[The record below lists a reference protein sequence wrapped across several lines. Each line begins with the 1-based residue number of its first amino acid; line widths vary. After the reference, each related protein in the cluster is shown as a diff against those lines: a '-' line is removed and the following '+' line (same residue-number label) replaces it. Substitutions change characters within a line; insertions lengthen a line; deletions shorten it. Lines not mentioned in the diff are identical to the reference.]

1 MDAHFRH
8 MVQLRKQIS
17 EHLSLLCGLRTG
29 EVIQSCLTDVLG
41 VSPYGRQVWET
52 TDNLEVSVGMEIT

>member
-8 MVQLRKQIS
+8 MGQLSKQIS
-17 EHLSLLCGLRTG
+17 VHFSLLCGLRTG
-29 EVIQSCLTDVLG
+29 EVAQSCLTDVLG

-52 TDNLEVSVGMEIT
+52 TDNLKVLVGMEIT